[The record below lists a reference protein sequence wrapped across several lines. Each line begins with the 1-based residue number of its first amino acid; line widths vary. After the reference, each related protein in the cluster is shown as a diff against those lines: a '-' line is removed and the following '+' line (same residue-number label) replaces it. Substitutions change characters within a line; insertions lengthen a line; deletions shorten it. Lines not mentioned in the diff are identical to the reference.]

1 MPLAITFDWFGT
13 LAEHRNGLGRG
24 RQFHAYLTSK
34 GLTPAPWDRRIL
46 YDLFEYYADAYQP
59 GASPIEKHSFWVE
72 FTRRLFKKAHVGCP
86 PAEIHVHGNA
96 IGSIF
101 GSSCFQLFADVTPTL
116 GLLKQQGIR
125 LGLISNW
132 QRGLQQFC
140 EELGVASYFDVI
152 ISSAE
157 VKSEKPDPR
166 IFQEAL
172 ARLDVSA
179 ECALHVG
186 DSVDEDVLGASS
198 VGMRATLLDRGR
210 MHSSFDVIKIHD
222 LHELERVLTSG
233 RKQ

>member
-1 MPLAITFDWFGT
+1 MTAPLAITFDWFGT

-24 RQFHAYLTSK
+24 RQFHVYLASK
-34 GLTPAPWDRRIL
+34 GLTAVPWDRRIL

-59 GASPIEKHSFWVE
+59 GTSDIEKQSFWVE
-72 FTRRLFKKAHVGCP
+72 FTRRLFEKARVDCAPDELHL
-86 PAEIHVHGNA
+86 HGNA
-96 IGSIF
+96 VGNIF

-116 GLLKQQGIR
+116 DRLKRQGIR

-132 QRGLQQFC
+132 QRGLKQFC

-166 IFQEAL
+166 IFREAL
-172 ARLDVSA
+172 ARLGASP

-186 DSVDEDVLGASS
+186 DSIDEDVLGASS
-198 VGMRATLLDRGR
+198 VGIRAMLLDRRG
-210 MHSSFDVIKIHD
+210 MHSSVDMSKIHD
-222 LHELERVLTSG
+222 LHELEHVRT
-233 RKQ
+233 